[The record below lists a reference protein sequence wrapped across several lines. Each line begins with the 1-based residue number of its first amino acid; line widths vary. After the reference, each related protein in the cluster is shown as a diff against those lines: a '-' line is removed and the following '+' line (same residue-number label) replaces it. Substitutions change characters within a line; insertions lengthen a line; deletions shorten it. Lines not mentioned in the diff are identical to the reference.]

1 MNRIRLLAVL
11 LALAAAAVG
20 LTSRAPEALAAAEI
34 HRFNLVLSAMPSQVE
49 GGDFN
54 SDLDWFNRTELE
66 TRGLES
72 VDEIK
77 QAWLFEGGFRYFVR
91 PNVAV
96 GIGVGQIKRQTK
108 REYLPG
114 LSQSIQLTG
123 EVLSV
128 PVNVGAAYYMAPY
141 NQGDFQAR
149 AFIGGGVTSLVY
161 NKVRFQNVASI
172 TDTTLFQD
180 DPTTPLRQ
188 TFKDVSTRDAA
199 GWFAEVGVHMFFAAR
214 YSVMLSGVYRSAR
227 IDEFVDRETGQ
238 PVLNYKGQ
246 PFALDMSGLGVRAAA
261 CIGF

>member
-1 MNRIRLLAVL
+1 MNRFRLVAVL
-11 LALAAAAVG
+11 SVLAAAAVG

-34 HRFNLVLSAMPSQVE
+34 HRFNLVLSAMPAQVD

-54 SDLDWFNRTELE
+54 TDLDFFNRNVLE
-66 TRGLES
+66 VNGLES

-77 QAWLFEGGFRYFVR
+77 MAWLFEGGFRYFIR
-91 PNVAV
+91 PNIAMSM
-96 GIGVGQIKRQTK
+96 GVGQIKRQTK

-114 LSQSIQLTG
+114 LQQSIQLTG

-128 PVNVGAAYYMAPY
+128 PLNIGAAYYMAPY

-149 AFIGGGVTSLVY
+149 AFVGGGVTSLVY

-172 TDTTLFQD
+172 SDTLLYQD
-180 DPTTPLRQ
+180 FPELRT
-188 TFKDVSTRDAA
+188 TFKNVSTRDAS

-227 IDEFVDRETGQ
+227 IAEFIDRETGQ
-238 PVLNYKGQ
+238 PILNSKGN
-246 PFALDMSGLGVRAAA
+246 PFTLDLSGIGARGAVA
-261 CIGF
+261 IGF